1 MRETNAVTENPFAEP
16 GDDDR
21 TFVVPRSR
29 RRNAA
34 PPRAPDPGPGS
45 FTDLP
50 VGNASPVIAAASP
63 LLSLLARLHN
73 VASVPDAARL
83 RERTVIEVRRYEQAL
98 RAAKIPVELLRTSH
112 YALCASLDDVV
123 QNTPW
128 GGHGSWAG
136 ASLVSTFHQ
145 EVRAGERFFDLLTR
159 ICQTPGKFL
168 PAIELMYLCMSL
180 GMQGRYR
187 VSPRGTAELDRVR
200 EETYLV
206 ILRQRG
212 SAEPALSPHWRG
224 ISAPYRPLRP
234 EVPVWLACVA
244 VLGLLGL
251 AYAFV
256 LFGLSRTSDLLFDAA
271 LALPP
276 DAMPRVARDGPPKA
290 MPPVP
295 QPADGDGFA
304 RLLEPEIKAGIVS
317 LTGTTGAP
325 IIRVTGAGMFASA
338 SAALQPRFRP
348 ILERIAAALK
358 SRPGSIR
365 IVGYTD
371 AAPIRTIAFPSNYEL
386 SRARAGA
393 AAAVLSRTLGSD
405 RVRSEGRADADP
417 IADNGTPEGRQ
428 QNRRI
433 EILVEPEARP
443 R

>member
-1 MRETNAVTENPFAEP
+1 MTENPFVEP

-21 TFVVPRSR
+21 TFVVPRSGR
-29 RRNAA
+29 RAAA
-34 PPRAPDPGPGS
+34 PPRAPDPWLGS

-50 VGNASPVIAAASP
+50 VGNGSPVIAAATP
-63 LLSLLARLHN
+63 LLSLLARLRN
-73 VASVPDAARL
+73 VASVPDASSL

-98 RAAKIPVELLRTSH
+98 RAAKVPVDLLRTSH

-128 GGHGSWAG
+128 GSRGSWAD

-145 EVRAGERFFDLLTR
+145 EVRAGERFFDLLKR
-159 ICQTPGKFL
+159 ICQTPGRFL

-187 VSPRGTAELDRVR
+187 VSPRGAAELDRVR

-212 SAEPALSPHWRG
+212 IAEPALSPHWHG

-234 EVPVWLACVA
+234 ELPVWLAGLA
-244 VLGLLGL
+244 ALGLLGL

-256 LFGLSRTSDLLFDAA
+256 LFGLSRSSDLLFDAA
-271 LALPP
+271 LAVPP
-276 DAMPRVARDGPPKA
+276 GAMPTIARDGPPKR
-290 MPPVP
+290 MPPTP
-295 QPADGDGFA
+295 QQVEGDGFA
-304 RLLEPEIKAGIVS
+304 RFLEPEIKAGVVS
-317 LTGTTGAP
+317 LTGTAAAP
-325 IIRVTGAGMFASA
+325 IIRVRSVGMFASA
-338 SAALQPRFRP
+338 SATLQPRFRP

-358 SRPGSIR
+358 SRPGSIL

-371 AAPIRTIAFPSNYEL
+371 DAPIRTIAFPSNYEL
-386 SRARAGA
+386 SRARARA
-393 AAAVLSRTLGSD
+393 AEAVLSRTLGSG

-433 EILVEPEARP
+433 EIVTEPESRP